1 METKAD
7 WQNLLVKKEDRI
19 TVITINRPQT
29 LNALNMELMKELE
42 ACFTAVAD
50 DEETDVIILTGAGK
64 KSFIAGADIKEMAVM
79 NGDSGRKWALA
90 GEKVANLIEMA
101 PQPVIGAINGY
112 ALGGGCEMALACDFR
127 YASENAAFGQL
138 EVKWGL
144 SPCFGGTQRLPRAIG
159 PGMAR
164 ELLYSARVID
174 AAEALRIGLV
184 NQVFPSSELLGA
196 ALRTAAEIRENSMTA
211 VRFTK
216 QSVNTGRDMDIR
228 NAIYHEAQFSAIC
241 FADPERRKRM
251 DTFMKK

>member
-138 EVKWGL
+138 EVKWDSAPAL
-144 SPCFGGTQRLPRAIG
+144 A
-159 PGMAR
+159 AR
-164 ELLYSARVID
+164 SGCPV
-174 AAEALRIGLV
+174 
-184 NQVFPSSELLGA
+184 P
-196 ALRTAAEIRENSMTA
+196 
-211 VRFTK
+211 
-216 QSVNTGRDMDIR
+216 
-228 NAIYHEAQFSAIC
+228 
-241 FADPERRKRM
+241 
-251 DTFMKK
+251 

>member
-1 METKAD
+1 MKSKTD
-7 WQNLLVKKEDRI
+7 WENLLVKKENGV
-19 TVITINRPQT
+19 TVITINRPHA

-127 YASENAAFGQL
+127 YASENAASDSWKSNGDSAPAL
-138 EVKWGL
+138 
-144 SPCFGGTQRLPRAIG
+144 A
-159 PGMAR
+159 AR
-164 ELLYSARVID
+164 SGCPV
-174 AAEALRIGLV
+174 
-184 NQVFPSSELLGA
+184 P
-196 ALRTAAEIRENSMTA
+196 
-211 VRFTK
+211 
-216 QSVNTGRDMDIR
+216 
-228 NAIYHEAQFSAIC
+228 
-241 FADPERRKRM
+241 
-251 DTFMKK
+251 